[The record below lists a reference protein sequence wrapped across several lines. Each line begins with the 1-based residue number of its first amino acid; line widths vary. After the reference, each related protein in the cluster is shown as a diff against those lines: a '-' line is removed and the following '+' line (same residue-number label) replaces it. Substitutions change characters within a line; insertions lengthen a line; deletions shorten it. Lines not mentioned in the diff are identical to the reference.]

1 MSFSFRGGEGLAL
14 ISVMNAESGNVILE
28 TTGLKMLKFAKETQ
42 VRKRGRRSKKAQ
54 VPEALIQ
61 RHTDDVLAARLIEN
75 LRVDD
80 EFWIWA
86 RYQTPYWRRKL
97 AGMFKSLP
105 DNTCWI
111 PISEKYSLCLHLE
124 LKTTV
129 GKHSQGQKKKA
140 RVLPWVTAR
149 TMSEV
154 TKIIDEFV
162 EDAKRIRGLIEEGVS
177 L

>member
-1 MSFSFRGGEGLAL
+1 MALFS
-14 ISVMNAESGNVILE
+14 VTNAESGNVIRE
-28 TTGLKMLKFAKETQ
+28 TTGPKMLKFAKETQ
-42 VRKRGRRSKKAQ
+42 VRKRSRRPKKAK
-54 VPEALIQ
+54 VPESLIQ
-61 RHTDDVLAARLIEN
+61 RHTDDELAGRLIEN
-75 LRVDD
+75 LRIDD

-111 PISEKYSLCLHLE
+111 PISDRYSLCLHLE

-129 GKHSQGQKKKA
+129 GKLSQGQKKKR

-149 TMSEV
+149 TMGESTE
-154 TKIIDEFV
+154 IIDKFV
-162 EDAKRIRGLIEEGVS
+162 EDAKRIRGLIEGGGS